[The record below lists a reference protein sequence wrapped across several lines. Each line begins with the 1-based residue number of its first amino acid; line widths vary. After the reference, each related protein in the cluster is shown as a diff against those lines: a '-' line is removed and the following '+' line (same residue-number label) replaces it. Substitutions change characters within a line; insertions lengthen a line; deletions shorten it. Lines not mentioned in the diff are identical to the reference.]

1 MASTKLVIRSD
12 RKNFDKTTIYV
23 QYTHKSAK
31 KKFSTGFS
39 IEPERWNSA
48 AGKPIGNTKEIQEF
62 YTRLQVIK
70 GRIDKIAQAAILAG
84 EDPSF
89 ALVEERLKKLLPS
102 AEQTPELTKSEQ
114 HIQKDFLQLFAEY
127 IDATSASKAH
137 GTVKHYKS
145 TLNHL
150 KAYAAARSLNLT
162 LAQLDTNFYHD
173 WVKFLTKEL
182 ELTNGT
188 ANNQIK
194 RVKVVMSYA
203 LDKGLTENTTF
214 RKFKLL
220 KHTEADI
227 TYLTQ
232 SELQTLFEADLSTKP
247 KLSKVRDLF
256 VLGCTTGLRHSD
268 FSKIHPESIDNDQLV
283 LRTVKTGDWLRVDL
297 NQYSRTILERYPDG
311 LPKLSQQKLNEY
323 VKELGQYCGIDK
335 STLVVHYQ
343 GSKRIEK
350 RVPKYTLLSSHT
362 GRRTFVT
369 QSLERGMSLE
379 VVQKFTTH
387 KDIKTLM
394 RYAKVA
400 DEQKRQQMDKAWG

>member
-39 IEPERWNSA
+39 TEPDRWNSE
-48 AGKPIGNTKEIQEF
+48 AGKPIGNTKEIQDF
-62 YTRLQVIK
+62 YTRLLVVK
-70 GRIDKIAQAAILAG
+70 GRIDQIVQAAILAG

-89 ALVEERLKKLLPS
+89 ALVEERLKKLPTSGAQATDATTSKQPS
-102 AEQTPELTKSEQ
+102 K
-114 HIQKDFLQLFAEY
+114 KDFLHLFAEY

-150 KAYAAARSLNLT
+150 KTYATARSLKLT
-162 LAQLDTNFYHD
+162 LPQMDTSFYHD
-173 WVKFLTKEL
+173 WVKFLTQEL
-182 ELTNGT
+182 ALTNGT

-203 LDKGLTENTTF
+203 LDKGLTDNMAF
-214 RKFKLL
+214 QKFKLL

-227 TYLTQ
+227 IYLNQ
-232 SELQTLFEADLSTKP
+232 HELQTLFEADLSIEP
-247 KLSKVRDLF
+247 RLAKVRDLF

-268 FSKIHPESIDNDQLV
+268 FSNIQPESIENDQLV

-297 NQYSRTILERYPDG
+297 NQYSRAILARYPDG

-323 VKELGQYCGIDK
+323 IKQLGQHCGLDK

-369 QSLERGMSLE
+369 QSLERGMALE

-394 RYAKVA
+394 RYAKIA